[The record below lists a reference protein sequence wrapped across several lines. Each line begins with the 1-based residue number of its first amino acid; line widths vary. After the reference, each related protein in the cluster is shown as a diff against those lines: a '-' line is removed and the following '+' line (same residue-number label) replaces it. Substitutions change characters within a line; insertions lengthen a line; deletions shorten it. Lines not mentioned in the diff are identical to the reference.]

1 MAICLLI
8 GLAFPGFAQKITVHG
23 YVDDETGEPLI
34 GATIMEKG
42 TTNGTA
48 TDIDGN
54 FTLSVEPKAT
64 LVVSYVGYDPLEVP
78 VDGKTE
84 LKITMKENATM
95 LAETVV
101 IGYGT
106 VKKTDA
112 TGSVSVVKPSE
123 IEAGLATSAQDLLVG
138 ASPGVVVTTNGGS
151 PQGDASILIR
161 GGASLAASN
170 EPLIVID
177 GVPMERGSV
186 KGSSNPLSLVSPE
199 NVESMTILKSASAT
213 AIYGSRASNGVIII
227 TTKKGKSGR
236 PQVNFAANMY
246 INTPRNYMDMM
257 IGDRFADFVTNY
269 YGADSSQAQALGIN
283 GVNYNTDWQK
293 EVLRTSVSSC
303 LLYTSPSPRDS

>member
-1 MAICLLI
+1 M
-8 GLAFPGFAQKITVHG
+8 
-23 YVDDETGEPLI
+23 DDETGEPLI

-213 AIYGSRASNGVIII
+213 AIYGSRASHNHH
-227 TTKKGKSGR
+227 
-236 PQVNFAANMY
+236 Y
-246 INTPRNYMDMM
+246 
-257 IGDRFADFVTNY
+257 
-269 YGADSSQAQALGIN
+269 
-283 GVNYNTDWQK
+283 K
-293 EVLRTSVSSC
+293 EG
-303 LLYTSPSPRDS
+303 